1 MNVSVCIRYT
11 QYKTH
16 RRCFVWYLGTRCF
29 CIGNYTRSLCSL
41 VVLTCSLHIN
51 ELCENTVRMHFLWSI
66 LHIVRENEW
75 RDVLTIF
82 TYLYLTM
89 ILFFKYLG
97 WRDTGISCSRWRIV
111 SAPLQVRR
119 APTSFKTRTLWPCH
133 QLSCH
138 GTVWKAAFKAIL
150 FPSEGPRHSARCHVS
165 QINWIASSSWI
176 EERYDHKL
184 PIDWT

>member
-1 MNVSVCIRYT
+1 MVFRHSFLYRKLYS
-11 QYKTH
+11 
-16 RRCFVWYLGTRCF
+16 F
-29 CIGNYTRSLCSL
+29 
-41 VVLTCSLHIN
+41 VVLTRCAHLFVTHQWV
-51 ELCENTVRMHFLWSI
+51 VRKYRTDVFLWNI
-66 LHIVRENEW
+66 LYIFRENEW

-111 SAPLQVRR
+111 SAPLQVRC

-138 GTVWKAAFKAIL
+138 GTVWRAAFKAIL

-165 QINWIASSSWI
+165 QINWIASSSWT

-184 PIDWT
+184 PINWK